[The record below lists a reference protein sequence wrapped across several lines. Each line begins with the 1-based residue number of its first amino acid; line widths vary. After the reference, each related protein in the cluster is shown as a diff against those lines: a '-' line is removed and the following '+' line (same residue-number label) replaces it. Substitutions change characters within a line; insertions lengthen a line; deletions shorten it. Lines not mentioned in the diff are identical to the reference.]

1 VRFAPI
7 AIVGQGCV
15 VPGAGSAA
23 ALHELVFA
31 RRDALSPPPAGRV
44 RMSSGAAFGAPEWA
58 NGRPWTAFGGYVT
71 GFSADA
77 ESEELRALDVSFHW
91 LLRAAREALG
101 PVGHTGRSARAGLI
115 IGNLSFPT
123 GATARFAERV
133 WLDEQGLAAACE
145 AAGLVRPA
153 ASNRFMSWLPAR
165 LVATALGL
173 DAPGHALD
181 AACASSLYAIK
192 LACDRLHDGSADLMV
207 AGAVNAADPLILH
220 AGFTAL
226 AALSRSGRSL
236 PFNKGADGL
245 VPAEGAAV
253 VVIKRLAD
261 ARAAGDRVLGVIRGI
276 GLSND
281 GRGRGFLA
289 PSEAGQVRAMRAAYA
304 SAEMSPAAVSL
315 LECHATGT
323 LVGDAAEVHSTQEV
337 FAAAGVD
344 ELAIG
349 SLKSNL
355 GHLVTAAGAA
365 GIIKVL
371 GGFAAGLRPPM
382 LGTEAPIDVL
392 IDSPFRLVAE
402 AERWGAEGPRVA
414 AVSAFGFGG
423 NNAHLIISE
432 EDPGIEATRFIAVR
446 PAPRIAVVAIGARV
460 GDTTGAEAAAR
471 ALLLDLPWSARR
483 TEVELA
489 IEGLKFPPRVI
500 EQALPQQLLVLEA
513 AREATAGL
521 TLPRERTGVFV
532 GIGCD
537 PEIAR
542 HGLRWRLADLV
553 ARWSARTGSPVPS
566 EWLSAARRGVDP
578 ELTAEAVVG
587 SLPNIPANRINV
599 QLDLAGPG
607 HTVSAEQASGVVAL
621 RIAARALREGEL
633 DAAIVGASDLS
644 QEAVHRAALA
654 ELGERHATGDAAVV
668 LVLRRLADA
677 QAAGQPVLAVL
688 EEGFDVEPERGSG
701 AGAAGR
707 EGTGEAPCFGDGE
720 GAVDPCVRG
729 VAHAAAG
736 LMHVAAAVM
745 SVHHGVRPVG
755 GKAMP
760 WLGERRA
767 TTRTRVLAGNDET
780 VIVSGVGPAAAL
792 RSVRPRLYVYGGA
805 DRRGVLQA
813 LADGR
818 ESQDGPARLVIAAA
832 DERERQALAVQ
843 ARHAVE
849 HGARLPEGAAYRDAP
864 IGGEL
869 AFVFTGAAASYWG
882 MGRELAAALPEI
894 MRQLETRYVHLAG
907 ATAWIHGPTPAPGHP
922 LDQLWASVFLCQL
935 HAEVSR
941 RVLGLAPQATIGYS
955 SGETNAL
962 FASGAWRD
970 IDAMA
975 RESRDSPVFATEIVG
990 EFAAARRAW
999 RRAGQGG
1006 GAWRTWSVAAPVAR
1020 VREALQDE
1028 PLAHLTIIN
1037 TPEDCVIGGEAGACE
1052 RVIDRVGR
1060 ERGLPLGYEMMAHCP
1075 EIEEIRAAWY
1085 ELHHRATWAVPGVRH
1100 YSAGRTGAFTATAEA
1115 AAAAITA
1122 QALTTLDLPRMI
1134 EQAYADGVRVFVE
1147 HGPRGLCSGWIRRI
1161 LGDREHVAVSLDA
1174 AGRDGVRQLA
1184 NAAAGLI
1191 AAGVAVDREGLARAL
1206 GTEVVGEA
1214 GAVLRVPAHSTIAI
1228 PPLAGGVQVMPL
1240 APVLVPVLESAAV
1253 SAPGRATEHAVG
1265 STVVLES
1272 AVRGHAIATPEVVAG
1287 TRLRSPLHAV
1297 HGEFL
1302 AAQAAAHTQ
1311 FLAMRQRM
1319 QDTLLRTYTG
1329 ASGPR
1334 YDAGASGPRI
1344 DAGMHGPR
1352 FDAVDEPRVD
1362 VPVVGAAIAVAAD
1375 AGHPGLRMDRAALEV
1390 HASGALSAV
1399 FGPAFAE
1406 LDGLRRRVRMP
1417 MPPLL
1422 LADRVTGIAAE
1433 PLGHGTGTLW
1443 TETDVREDSWYLHD
1457 GRMPAGIMIESGQAD
1472 LLLASWIGVDQ
1483 HNRGERVY
1491 RLLGCELTYHGEL
1504 PRPGETLVYDIH
1516 IDAHAQQGDVRLF
1529 FFHYDCRVDGAL
1541 RLSVRHGQAG
1551 FFTDEELAGSGGVLW
1566 DAATTA
1572 GTEGRAGRRAG
1583 GGERGA
1589 GVHGGA
1595 AAGVRGRASGGL
1607 LRGGVRDDAGARAVA
1622 ADPVRPT
1629 VAAARGHG
1637 VRRERR
1643 AVGARVPARRGGDR
1657 GGRLVL
1663 RGALSQRPVH
1673 ARDADVRGLRAGDG
1687 VLSGGARVHDRPRRV
1702 ALRAGAGADD
1712 RDALPRAGDPDV
1724 AADHI

>member
-701 AGAAGR
+701 AGAARR
-707 EGTGEAPCFGDGE
+707 EGTGEVPCFGDGE
-720 GAVDPCVRG
+720 GAVDPCGRG

-1191 AAGVAVDREGLARAL
+1191 AAGVAVDREGAGAGARDGGRGRGGGGAAGPGALDARDSAARGRGAGDAARAGAGAGARVGGSERSWQGDGARGRVDGRARVGGAWSRDCDARGPRGPRRAAPSPDLRAALRAARRAL
-1206 GTEVVGEA
+1206 GA
-1214 GAVLRVPAHSTIAI
+1214 GA
-1228 PPLAGGVQVMPL
+1228 
-1240 APVLVPVLESAAV
+1240 
-1253 SAPGRATEHAVG
+1253 HA
-1265 STVVLES
+1265 
-1272 AVRGHAIATPEVVAG
+1272 R
-1287 TRLRSPLHAV
+1287 
-1297 HGEFL
+1297 
-1302 AAQAAAHTQ
+1302 AAA
-1311 FLAMRQRM
+1311 A
-1319 QDTLLRTYTG
+1319 
-1329 ASGPR
+1329 PR
-1334 YDAGASGPRI
+1334 RPR
-1344 DAGMHGPR
+1344 HR
-1352 FDAVDEPRVD
+1352 
-1362 VPVVGAAIAVAAD
+1362 
-1375 AGHPGLRMDRAALEV
+1375 H
-1390 HASGALSAV
+1390 
-1399 FGPAFAE
+1399 
-1406 LDGLRRRVRMP
+1406 RRRAGSMKK
-1417 MPPLL
+1417 
-1422 LADRVTGIAAE
+1422 
-1433 PLGHGTGTLW
+1433 GTVW
-1443 TETDVREDSWYLHD
+1443 TETDVREDSWWLQPGLH
-1457 GRMPAGIMIESGQAD
+1457 AGGHHDRVGQAD
-1472 LLLASWIGVDQ
+1472 LFLISYLGVDFL
-1483 HNRGERVY
+1483 NRGERVY
-1491 RLLGCELTYHGEL
+1491 RCSAASSL
-1504 PRPGETLVYDIH
+1504 PRLAPQARR
-1516 IDAHAQQGDVRLF
+1516 DAG
-1529 FFHYDCRVDGAL
+1529 L
-1541 RLSVRHGQAG
+1541 RHPRRRPRQP
-1551 FFTDEELAGSGGVLW
+1551 
-1566 DAATTA
+1566 
-1572 GTEGRAGRRAG
+1572 GRRAPVLLPLRLRAARRAG
-1583 GGERGA
+1583 PRARRSACVRARPASSPPRSSPTRPASCGSPRTRRSSRARPRRRAGHPEHAHRVHARPDPRLQRGQ
-1589 GVHGGA
+1589 
-1595 AAGVRGRASGGL
+1595 RLRL
-1607 LRGGVRDDAGARAVA
+1607 LRPRATSACSRTTAR
-1622 ADPVRPT
+1622 PRSRRPPCCSWT
-1629 VAAARGHG
+1629 RSPRSTRRAARGS
-1637 VRRERR
+1637 
-1643 AVGARVPARRGGDR
+1643 AATCA
-1657 GGRLVL
+1657 
-1663 RGALSQRPVH
+1663 
-1673 ARDADVRGLRAGDG
+1673 
-1687 VLSGGARVHDRPRRV
+1687 PRRPSRPTTGSS
-1702 ALRAGAGADD
+1702 RATS
-1712 RDALPRAGDPDV
+1712 RTTRACRAPSCSR
-1724 AADHI
+1724 AACR